1 MAKNEKNAKV
11 KEKTTASIEFSD
23 IQGND
28 ANGTFAL
35 KIVPEKLDMTEAK
48 TSIEASIMYYSSSK
62 IAHIEEQYLGEYEIK
77 AIIHGEISF
86 STKSFLSA
94 MKNGQT
100 PMTELNNLM
109 FKPISVEVDEI
120 NPTNVTKDSVGLE
133 VIKSQIEKKLM
144 NTNTEVFN
152 NCAISIA
159 VLQQNYEV
167 ENQ

>member
-23 IQGND
+23 VQGND
-28 ANGTFAL
+28 SSGTFAF
-35 KIVPEKLDMTEAK
+35 KVVPEKLDMNEAK

-77 AIIHGEISF
+77 AVIHGEISF

-94 MKNGQT
+94 MRNGQT
-100 PMTELNNLM
+100 LMTELNDLM
-109 FKPISVEVDEI
+109 FKPISVEVEDV
-120 NPTNVTKDSVGLE
+120 NPVKTTKDSVGLE

-144 NTNTEVFN
+144 NTNTEIFN
-152 NCAISIA
+152 TCMISISI
-159 VLQQNYEV
+159 LQQNYEV